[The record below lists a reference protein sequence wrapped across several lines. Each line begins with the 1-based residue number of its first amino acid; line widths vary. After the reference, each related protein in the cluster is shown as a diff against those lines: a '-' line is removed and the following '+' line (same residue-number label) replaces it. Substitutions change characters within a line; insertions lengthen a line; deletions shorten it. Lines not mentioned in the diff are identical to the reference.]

1 MIPHGADIGVYVR
14 GSLVGFSVG
23 QDVGTRDSAVRAALG
38 LFEKADC
45 DRLGNRIACG

>member
-1 MIPHGADIGVYVR
+1 MVPHGADLGVYLR
-14 GSLVGFSVG
+14 GSLVGFSVC

-45 DRLGNRIACG
+45 DRSGDRIARG